1 MLRVPIVSGGAG
13 FIGSNLVRR
22 LANLD
27 EVERVYCVDL
37 PNSYRFEELSKLKKV
52 EILPIDLTDPASSNL
67 LPTNVTSVFALA
79 AMNGTPRFYTNP
91 YTVLANSTLPTLSII
106 KKYSK
111 IAPITYTSSSEV
123 YATTIQDFPNAKI
136 VPTSENIRASIGDI
150 HNPRWSYATAKLLG
164 EVAINSACV
173 EFGTKASIIRYHNIY
188 GPNMGLGHF
197 IPDFIHRANKNE
209 FIIQGGNSTR
219 SFLHI
224 SDAIDGTILAMKAS
238 SLEAPIYH
246 LGSSHEISIEK
257 AAKLIL
263 KLMGIHGMEIQSI
276 SEPVGSVKRRC
287 PNISK
292 ARTDLGWEP
301 KIELEEGISHY
312 LLNNIEKP

>member
-13 FIGSNLVRR
+13 FIGSHLVRR
-22 LANLD
+22 LANMD
-27 EVERVYCVDL
+27 EVEKVYCADL
-37 PNSYRFEELSKLKKV
+37 PNSFRFEELSQLKKV
-52 EILPIDLTDPASSNL
+52 EILPLDLSDPASSKL

-91 YTVLANSTLPTLSII
+91 YTVLANSTLPTLNII
-106 KKYSK
+106 RTYSK

-123 YATTIQDFPNAKI
+123 YATTIQDSPHSEM

-209 FIIQGGNSTR
+209 FLIQGGSSTR

-224 SDAIDGTILAMKAS
+224 SDAIDGTILTMQAA

-246 LGSSHEISIEK
+246 LGSSHEVTIEN

-263 KLMGIHGMEIQSI
+263 KLMGIHGIEIQSI
-276 SEPVGSVKRRC
+276 AEPAGSVKRRC

-301 KIELEEGISHY
+301 KISLEEGINHY
-312 LLNNIEKP
+312 LRNNIERP

>member
-13 FIGSNLVRR
+13 FIGSNLVRC

-37 PNSYRFEELSKLKKV
+37 PNSYRFEELSQLKKV
-52 EILPIDLTDPASSNL
+52 EIVPVDLADPASSNL

-91 YTVLANSTLPTLSII
+91 YTVLANSTLPTLAII
-106 KKYSK
+106 MKYAK
-111 IAPITYTSSSEV
+111 IAPITYSSSSEV
-123 YATTIQDFPNAKI
+123 YATTIQDFPNADT

-197 IPDFIHRANKNE
+197 IPDFIHRAQRKE
-209 FIIQGGNSTR
+209 FIIEG
-219 SFLHI
+219 
-224 SDAIDGTILAMKAS
+224 
-238 SLEAPIYH
+238 
-246 LGSSHEISIEK
+246 GSS
-257 AAKLIL
+257 
-263 KLMGIHGMEIQSI
+263 
-276 SEPVGSVKRRC
+276 
-287 PNISK
+287 
-292 ARTDLGWEP
+292 T
-301 KIELEEGISHY
+301 
-312 LLNNIEKP
+312 